1 MPKVLLVEDDE
12 KVRNELKIFLNKNG
26 YEVININ
33 NFENVIEEILK
44 VKVDLILLDINLPN
58 VDGQYILKEVRKTSD
73 VPIIMLTS
81 MNTDLDELIS
91 MNYGADGYITKP
103 FNMQILL
110 ARINALLK
118 RSLNFSLDQEKIN
131 CGKFILNISKS
142 IIEKENIN
150 LELTKNELKIL
161 EKLVKNKGKIVSR
174 EEIINYLWDN
184 ENFVDDNTLT
194 VNITRL
200 KNKLEEIGLK
210 DIIETK
216 RGQGYILNEF

>member
-118 RSLNFSLDQEKIN
+118 RSLNFNLDQEKIN

>member
-1 MPKVLLVEDDE
+1 MLKIVLIEDDE
-12 KVRNELKIFLNKNG
+12 KVRSELKIFLTKNG
-26 YEVININ
+26 YEVIDID
-33 NFENVIEEILK
+33 NFENVIDKILK
-44 VKVDLILLDINLPN
+44 IKADLILLDINLPN
-58 VDGQYILKEVRKTSD
+58 VDGQYILKEIRKTST

-81 MNTDLDELIS
+81 INTDLDELIS

-110 ARINALLK
+110 ARIAVLLK
-118 RSLNFSLDQEKIN
+118 RTSGLNIEQEKIS
-131 CGKFILNISKS
+131 CEEFVLNISKG
-142 IIEKENIN
+142 IIEKDNIN

-161 EKLVKNKGKIVSR
+161 EKLLKNKGRIVSR

-210 DIIETK
+210 NIIETK
-216 RGQGYILNEF
+216 RGLGYMLK

>member
-1 MPKVLLVEDDE
+1 MPKVLLIEDDE
-12 KVRNELKIFLNKNG
+12 KVRDELKIFLTKNG
-26 YEVININ
+26 YEVIDID
-33 NFENVIEEILK
+33 NFENVIEKILK
-44 VKVDLILLDINLPN
+44 IKVDLILLDINLPN
-58 VDGQYILKEVRKTSD
+58 VDGQYILKEIRKTSN

-81 MNTDLDELIS
+81 INTDLDELIS

-110 ARINALLK
+110 ARIGALLK
-118 RSLNFSLDQEKIN
+118 RTSGLNIEQEKIS
-131 CGKFILNISKS
+131 CEEFVLNISKG
-142 IIEKENIN
+142 IVEKDNIN
-150 LELTKNELKIL
+150 LDLTKNELKIL
-161 EKLVKNKGKIVSR
+161 EKLLKNKGKIVSR

-216 RGQGYILNEF
+216 RGLGYMLK

>member
-118 RSLNFSLDQEKIN
+118 RSLNFNLDQEKIN

-194 VNITRL
+194 VNIRRL

>member
-1 MPKVLLVEDDE
+1 MPKVLLIEDDE
-12 KVRNELKIFLNKNG
+12 KVRSELKIFLTKNG
-26 YEVININ
+26 YEVIDID
-33 NFENVIEEILK
+33 NFENVIEKILK
-44 VKVDLILLDINLPN
+44 IKVDLILLDINLPN
-58 VDGQYILKEVRKTSD
+58 VDGQYILKEIRKTSN

-81 MNTDLDELIS
+81 INTDLDELIS

-110 ARINALLK
+110 ARIGALLK
-118 RSLNFSLDQEKIN
+118 RTSGLNIEQEKIS
-131 CGKFILNISKS
+131 CEEFVLNISKG
-142 IIEKENIN
+142 IVEKDNIN
-150 LELTKNELKIL
+150 LDLTKNELKIL
-161 EKLVKNKGKIVSR
+161 EKLLKNKGKIVSR

-216 RGQGYILNEF
+216 RGLGYMLK

>member
-1 MPKVLLVEDDE
+1 MLKIVLIEDDE
-12 KVRNELKIFLNKNG
+12 KVRSELKIFLTKNG
-26 YEVININ
+26 YEVIDID
-33 NFENVIEEILK
+33 NFENVIDKILK
-44 VKVDLILLDINLPN
+44 IKADLILLDINLPN
-58 VDGQYILKEVRKTSD
+58 VDGQYILKEIRKTSN

-81 MNTDLDELIS
+81 INTDLDELIS

-110 ARINALLK
+110 ARIAVLLK
-118 RSLNFSLDQEKIN
+118 RTSGLNIEQEKIS
-131 CGKFILNISKS
+131 CEEFVLNISKG
-142 IIEKENIN
+142 IIEKDNIN

-161 EKLVKNKGKIVSR
+161 EKLLKNKGRIVSR

-210 DIIETK
+210 NIIETK
-216 RGQGYILNEF
+216 RGLGYMLK